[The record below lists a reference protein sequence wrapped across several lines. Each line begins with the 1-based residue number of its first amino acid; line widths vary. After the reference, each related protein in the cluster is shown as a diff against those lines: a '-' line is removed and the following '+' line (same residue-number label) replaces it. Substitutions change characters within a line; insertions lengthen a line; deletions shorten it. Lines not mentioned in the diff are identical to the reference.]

1 MKKRLWDSPE
11 KLRALLDELVSWKSI
26 TLSEDERQFPMKLQ
40 SKLLGLHYFQQH
52 PEHLSLHPADLRRKF
67 LTALYKHPKAV
78 RTICLISHFDTVSTE
93 EYGELE
99 PLATQPEELT
109 AYWLE
114 RPNDLPPDVLADLQ
128 SGEYLFGRGTMDMKM
143 GLALHMQLIEK
154 ASVEQWPVNLLL
166 LTVPDEEVN
175 SAGMRAAVPKLLELQ
190 EEFDLEYELFLNSEP
205 VFSQEPGDRTRKVYT
220 GTIGK
225 IMPGALFYG
234 RETHAGEPFNG
245 LTSPYIASFLTRK
258 MEWNPLFQ
266 ETELGETTP
275 LPVTLQQKDL
285 RLEYS
290 TQTPYR
296 SSALYNVFLMKQTAQ
311 HIIERFEQIAK
322 EAAGECNAAYEQI
335 CQMHGV
341 KPVGNVRVIRF
352 EELLRYSIDKLGE
365 EAIEEIK
372 ADVYTREEW
381 DDREKSFRIADK
393 LIIQSQEL
401 APAIILLFAPPF
413 YPAVHS
419 SGEALVEEA
428 VEFLTTLAQ
437 KEFGLPIERVHYF
450 NGICDLSYVN
460 GNGEGEG
467 WQAFEKNTPVWQD
480 GYSIPFADMAK
491 LKAPVL
497 NIGPFGKDA
506 HKRTERFHMKHAFEQ
521 LPILLEK
528 WIKHRKP

>member
-1 MKKRLWDSPE
+1 MEKRLWDSPE
-11 KLRALLDELVSWKSI
+11 KLRMLLGELVSWKSI

-40 SKLLGLHYFQQH
+40 SKLLGLHYFQRH
-52 PEHLSLHPADLRRKF
+52 PEHLSLHTADIGRKF
-67 LTALYKHPKAV
+67 LTALYKHPDAV
-78 RTICLISHFDTVSTE
+78 QTICLISHFDTVSTE

-109 AYWLE
+109 SYWLE
-114 RPNDLPPDVLADLQ
+114 RPNDLPEDALTDLK

-154 ASVEQWPVNLLL
+154 ASIEGWAVNLLL

-175 SAGMRAAVPKLLELQ
+175 SAGMRAAVPKLLEIQ
-190 EEFDLEYELFLNSEP
+190 EEFGLQYEMFLNSEP
-205 VFSQEPGDRTRKVYT
+205 VFSQKPGDTLCKVYT

-275 LPVTLQQKDL
+275 LPITLQQKDL

-296 SSALYNVFLMKQTAQ
+296 SSALYNVFTMKQTAE
-311 HIIERFEQIAK
+311 HIMGKFEQVAK
-322 EAAGECNAAYEQI
+322 EAAEECNAAYQYI
-335 CQMHGV
+335 CQTQGV
-341 KPVGNVRVIRF
+341 KPVGHIRVLRF
-352 EELLRYSIDKLGE
+352 EELLRYSIDKFGE
-365 EAIEEIK
+365 EAIEEMK
-372 ADVYTREEW
+372 ADVYGREEW

-413 YPAVHS
+413 YPAVNS

-428 VEFLTTLAQ
+428 VEFMKTYGQ
-437 KEFGLPIERVHYF
+437 KEFGLSMERVHYF

-460 GNGEGEG
+460 GSGEGEG
-467 WQAFEKNTPVWQD
+467 WQAFKKNTPVWQD
-480 GYSIPFADMAK
+480 GYSIPFADMAR

-506 HKRTERFHMKHAFEQ
+506 HKRTERLHIKHAFEQ
-521 LPILLEK
+521 LPLLLEK
-528 WIKHRKP
+528 WIKP

>member
-311 HIIERFEQIAK
+311 HIIEGFEQIAK

-341 KPVGNVRVIRF
+341 KPVGKVRVIRF

-413 YPAVHS
+413 YPAVYS

-480 GYSIPFADMAK
+480 SYSIPFADMAK

-506 HKRTERFHMKHAFEQ
+506 HKRTERLHMKHAFEQ
-521 LPILLEK
+521 LPVLLEK